1 MSDQNKSLQPLR
13 ALLPA
18 PTTSQ
23 PVISRSLPAPS
34 RKRPPSTKVACNACR
49 SKKKACDGKRPACTP
64 CTELRVQCIY
74 ISVNETETSAMAL
87 KRENQML
94 RDMLTRLTAMPED
107 VAHQTLKQ
115 LTFAVDPFASLRSM
129 RPSGPKD
136 PREVLPHVHSN
147 IEFELTRRHPSAY
160 PQTRRLSRIKMSG
173 SMGPRPA
180 KVARISHSAGG
191 GPPAPGNS
199 NRPVTAETAERS
211 PSVESRAYSWP
222 YNTPFFVPPIGP
234 PPPPPPPIHRDP
246 RLKNLNIGFWTVV
259 PITNQDAADVISL
272 YLETDHPILGLFDA
286 DLFLD
291 DLVGG
296 QMRYCSALLVNALL
310 AFACQA
316 YAAKKP
322 EASRWS
328 QDFEEEASKL
338 WLVQGDDNLP
348 TITALAFMT
357 QSCGCNGK
365 GELDVRY
372 IKEAGAMAKRLKL
385 FGCSDAS
392 TFVDLAHMSEAE
404 ARATTQVAW
413 GVFNILSMT
422 SQFYLPAT
430 TEYPPTLPIPGRG
443 GLAEPGTKAEQ
454 APIIKESSEGSS
466 SGSELGS
473 QSRASLKR
481 SRSPS
486 SPSSV
491 SNVFAAFCELW
502 VISSQITWMYQH
514 DGSPGYS
521 SQAFALEKYVK
532 LLAWADNLSVC
543 MERGEYSPPQVLVC
557 HMWFHG
563 TILYLLRPFIPSD
576 QQHGFK
582 SWSPSA
588 DQMHAFFAA
597 SVEQLKE
604 LVEVYASYPQSTFSI
619 FGHSALVHVA
629 NAVAS
634 DTSNPEWRP
643 YFLSCIRGY
652 QNLYSSFTVAEV
664 IAGGLLSM
672 VVRKGAMDLAEASG
686 LLQELRAK
694 KNQKLVGRATGLF
707 VTDLDL
713 AVTDREAARV
723 DRMMERFEEM
733 TVLDEFTQGIV

>member
-1 MSDQNKSLQPLR
+1 MPDQNKPFR
-13 ALLPA
+13 PLLPA
-18 PTTSQ
+18 PKTSQ
-23 PVISRSLPAPS
+23 PVLSRPLPASS
-34 RKRPPSTKVACNACR
+34 RKRLPSTKVACNACR
-49 SKKKACDGKRPACTP
+49 SKKKACDGKRPACSP
-64 CTELRVQCIY
+64 CTELKVQCVY
-74 ISVNETETSAMAL
+74 ISANETETSAMAL
-87 KRENQML
+87 KRENKML
-94 RDMLTRLTAMPED
+94 RDMLTQLTAMPED
-107 VAHQTLKQ
+107 VAHETLQK
-115 LTFAVDPFASLRSM
+115 LKFAADPFASLRSV

-160 PQTRRLSRIKMSG
+160 PQTRRLSRIKMSE

-180 KVARISHSAGG
+180 KVPRIAHLAGEG
-191 GPPAPGNS
+191 LPVLGDS
-199 NRPVTAETAERS
+199 NHLITTETAEHS
-211 PSVESRAYSWP
+211 PSVASKSYPWP
-222 YNTPFFVPPIGP
+222 YNTAFFVPPTGP
-234 PPPPPPPIHRDP
+234 LPPPPPPIHRDP
-246 RLKNLNIGFWTVV
+246 RLKNLNIGFWTMV
-259 PITNQDAADVISL
+259 PITDQAAADVISL

-286 DLFLD
+286 DLFLN
-291 DLVGG
+291 DLIGG
-296 QMRYCSALLVNALL
+296 QLRYCSALLVNALL

-316 YAAKKP
+316 YSAKQP

-338 WLVQGDDNLP
+338 WLAQSDDNLP
-348 TITALAFMT
+348 TIAALALMVE
-357 QSCGCNGK
+357 SCGCNGK

-372 IKEAGAMAKRLKL
+372 IKEAAAMAKRLKL

-392 TFVDLAHMSEAE
+392 TFSDLDHMSKDE
-404 ARATTQVAW
+404 ARATTQAAW
-413 GVFNILSMT
+413 GVFNVLSMT
-422 SQFYLPAT
+422 SQFYLPAN

-443 GLAEPGTKAEQ
+443 GLADPVIKAEQ
-454 APIIKESSEGSS
+454 AQSLRESSEASS
-466 SGSELGS
+466 SCSELGS
-473 QSRASLKR
+473 RSRTPLKR
-481 SRSPS
+481 SRSSS

-491 SNVFAAFCELW
+491 SKVFAAFCELW

-521 SQAFALEKYVK
+521 SQAFALEKYMK
-532 LLAWADNLSVC
+532 LLAWADNLSEC

-563 TILYLLRPFIPSD
+563 TILYLLRPFVPSD

-588 DQMHAFFAA
+588 GQMHAFFAA

-619 FGHSALVHVA
+619 FGHSALLHVA

-643 YFLSCIRGY
+643 YFLGCIRAY
-652 QNLYSSFTVAEV
+652 QSLYTSFTVAEV

-672 VVRKGAMDLAEASG
+672 VVRKGAMDMAEASG

-694 KNQKLVGRATGLF
+694 KNQTLIGRATGMF

-723 DRMMERFEEM
+723 DRMMEKFEEL
-733 TVLDEFTQGIV
+733 TVLDEFTQGII